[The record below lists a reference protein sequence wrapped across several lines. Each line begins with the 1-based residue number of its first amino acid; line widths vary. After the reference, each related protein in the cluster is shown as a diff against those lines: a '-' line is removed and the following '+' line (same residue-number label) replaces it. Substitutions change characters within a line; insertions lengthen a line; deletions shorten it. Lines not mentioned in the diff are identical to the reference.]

1 MNWFWNTVYNLLYS
15 LFISQFSRKTVFC
28 VTSDFLI
35 VFLVPDLI
43 WFLFWISLSL
53 LICIWYKSFR
63 FLHNSLNHLLLT
75 IFQKTTWQFTVCF
88 WILIWF
94 SVYWFSRFHICLQ
107 CTDSVWLILYLLIV
121 WTSVDCILSFFKE
134 FVFSHWKASLRKRLE
149 KGSIHPPSWT

>member
-1 MNWFWNTVYNLLYS
+1 MNSFWIKIKVFTTDKRELLLEYS
-15 LFISQFSRKTVFC
+15 LQFIVFTVHQSVFQKNCFC
-28 VTSDFLI
+28 VTGDFLI

-53 LICIWYKSFR
+53 LMCIWSKSLR

-75 IFQKTTWQFTVCF
+75 IFQKTTWQFTVSS

-94 SVYWFSRFHICLQ
+94 SVHWFSRFHICLQ

-121 WTSVDCILSFFKE
+121 WTSIDCILRFFKE
-134 FVFSHWKASLRKRLE
+134 LVFSFWKE
-149 KGSIHPPSWT
+149 